1 MVRIGR
7 YPLHHG
13 TVGAIRSLGRAGVPV
28 YAVVEDRLTPAAVS
42 RYLAGRFVWPTS
54 GTESREYLVEQVASF
69 VTRIGRP
76 TVVVATDDEAATL
89 VAEAG
94 SDLGQVL
101 APGVDAD
108 LPRQLASKRSLHTL
122 CASLGVT
129 TPMASFSASLADVA
143 AYARD
148 GLFPVV
154 VKNSDSWLRLGAPA
168 VAGSTIVASGEELLR
183 LARTWPDPPHVM
195 LQEYIPPEASEDWIV
210 QAYSAQDGTI
220 APLFTGVKLRS
231 WPVQGGITVE
241 GRAIANPR
249 LAQMSER
256 IFDELGYRG
265 VSDLDWRFDRR
276 DGVYKLLDFNPRVG
290 AQFRLFETDAGI
302 DVVRAL
308 HLDLTGR
315 PVPEGTPV
323 EGRRFVC
330 EQLYLPG
337 RLSRAR
343 SASTPGATTEGADGP
358 LELAWLALDDPLPVA
373 AMLARFA
380 GPALRRLASLLV
392 RSRKGSEAAGG
403 RRGVRQASRPIVT
416 RRAVKPVPQTNRSTG
431 PNDGAAARP
440 VKNSPGTDDS
450 KRPERRGADPTRS
463 M

>member
-1 MVRIGR
+1 V
-7 YPLHHG
+7 L
-13 TVGAIRSLGRAGVPV
+13 RSNSENAYWRA
-28 YAVVEDRLTPAAVS
+28 
-42 RYLAGRFVWPTS
+42 S
-54 GTESREYLVEQVASF
+54 GT
-69 VTRIGRP
+69 
-76 TVVVATDDEAATL
+76 
-89 VAEAG
+89 
-94 SDLGQVL
+94 
-101 APGVDAD
+101 
-108 LPRQLASKRSLHTL
+108 
-122 CASLGVT
+122 
-129 TPMASFSASLADVA
+129 SLATVPSAHVSQPSTAYQLPPGNTADPVA
-143 AYARD
+143 LPPELCSVIPGSAAAGD
-148 GLFPVV
+148 CAEPITAGPWTTGGASMPVRNRRMFATSV
-154 VKNSDSWLRLGAPA
+154 CAWLRLGAPA
-168 VAGSTIVASGEELLR
+168 VAGSTIVANGEELLR
-183 LARTWPDPPHVM
+183 LAHTWPDPPNVM
-195 LQEYIPPEASEDWIV
+195 LQEYIPPESSEDWIV

-241 GRAIANPR
+241 GRAVANPELER
-249 LAQMSER
+249 LSRR

-265 VSDLDWRFDRR
+265 VSDLDWRFDHR

-315 PVPEGTPV
+315 PVPGGTPV

-343 SASTPGATTEGADGP
+343 SASTPRAMQGGADGP

-373 AMLARFA
+373 AMVARFA
-380 GPALRRLASLLV
+380 GPALRRLASLLL
-392 RSRKGSEAAGG
+392 RPRKGREAAGS

-416 RRAVKPVPQTNRSTG
+416 RRAVKPVPHTNRNTG

-450 KRPERRGADPTRS
+450 KRAERRGADPTRS